1 MNDIVIMNSK
11 NKKYRVLFLLSNP
24 GVGGTETFVL
34 SLIPLL
40 AKKGVDASILNLW
53 KDSDIRQIANNIDI
67 PYYELEGDSRRSNIK
82 KTVQLVSFINEGEYD
97 LIYLFGLRVNIIL
110 RLLTPFLKNKIL
122 ISGVRGEDDW
132 RKWYHVL
139 ADRYTQHKI
148 SMTVCNCKKLLSLKR
163 NREKTPLDKLLVI
176 ANGIDIHYFSKD
188 YKLWP
193 NKTELNLP
201 EAHTF
206 ITVAGLRE
214 VKGHEFL
221 LESIAKAKNKGL
233 SSSVNFLWIGSGPLK
248 EKLEEKIEKLSL
260 DDSVKMIGSFGDV
273 RPYLANSEAF
283 ILPSRGEGMPR
294 AMMEAMS
301 MELPVLCTDV
311 GGVTEIVENGREGLV
326 VPYGDVDAMS
336 DSLIQLSEE
345 WLNGDRGSLARQTIV
360 EKFSLDKMVNEH
372 LILFNNIIRRKK
384 G

>member
-1 MNDIVIMNSK
+1 M
-11 NKKYRVLFLLSNP
+11 
-24 GVGGTETFVL
+24 
-34 SLIPLL
+34 
-40 AKKGVDASILNLW
+40 
-53 KDSDIRQIANNIDI
+53 
-67 PYYELEGDSRRSNIK
+67 
-82 KTVQLVSFINEGEYD
+82 
-97 LIYLFGLRVNIIL
+97 
-110 RLLTPFLKNKIL
+110 
-122 ISGVRGEDDW
+122 
-132 RKWYHVL
+132 
-139 ADRYTQHKI
+139 
-148 SMTVCNCKKLLSLKR
+148 
-163 NREKTPLDKLLVI
+163 
-176 ANGIDIHYFSKD
+176 
-188 YKLWP
+188 
-193 NKTELNLP
+193 P